1 MRRSSR
7 FGGLLGLFALVIL
20 GTAWSLP
27 GCGDNANLPK
37 FVQDSLS
44 KVRTQQSGH
53 APGTPGTSSE
63 THATSTAPYV
73 PAAAPGETIR
83 IGSFNIQVFGTTKM
97 SKPGVMDVLAHV
109 ARQFDVM
116 AIQEIRSKSDDIMPR
131 FVDLINADGSHYEY
145 LVGPRL
151 GRTTSTEQYA
161 FIYDATRIEFD
172 PKFVY
177 TIDDEDDL
185 LHREPFIARFRV
197 RGISPAETFTFSLV
211 DIHTDP
217 DVARQECDALAKVFQ
232 AVRSDG
238 SGEDDVIVL
247 GDLNVDEFHL
257 GKLGALPDMTHAIT
271 GVATNTRGD
280 KMYDNIVF
288 HGPSTREFTGRTGVL
303 DLQTQFGLTLQ
314 QALEVSDHMP
324 VWAEFSAYESAP
336 TGPVAGRPRSL
347 PR

>member
-1 MRRSSR
+1 MLRSSQVVR
-7 FGGLLGLFALVIL
+7 WFVLVVVGFSGTAGLL
-20 GTAWSLP
+20 T
-27 GCGDNANLPK
+27 GCGDNHNLPQ

-44 KVRTQQSGH
+44 KVR
-53 APGTPGTSSE
+53 APNGDAPSAGTNP
-63 THATSTAPYV
+63 AAAAAP

-83 IGSFNIQVFGTTKM
+83 IASFNIQVFGT
-97 SKPGVMDVLAHV
+97 SKLSHPHVMNILAQV

-116 AIQEIRSKSDDIMPR
+116 AIQEVRSKSDDVLPR
-131 FVDLINADGSHYEY
+131 FVEMINAKGGHYEF
-145 LVGPRL
+145 LIGDRL
-151 GRTTSTEQYA
+151 GRTNSKEQYA

-172 PKFVY
+172 PKCVY
-177 TIDDEDDL
+177 TVDDPDDL
-185 LHREPFIARFRV
+185 LHREPLVARFRV
-197 RGISPAETFTFSLV
+197 RGVPPSEAFSFTLI

-217 DVARQECDALAKVFQ
+217 DVARQEVDALAKVYQ
-232 AVRSDG
+232 AVRQDG

-257 GKLGALPDMTHAIT
+257 GKLGALPQMVHAIT

-303 DLQTQFGLTLQ
+303 DLQSQYGLTLQ

-324 VWAEFSAYESAP
+324 VWAEFSVYEAGSS
-336 TGPVAGRPRSL
+336 GPLANRPRQT

>member
-1 MRRSSR
+1 MLRTSQVVRWFVLLVVG
-7 FGGLLGLFALVIL
+7 FGGTAGLL
-20 GTAWSLP
+20 T
-27 GCGDNANLPK
+27 GCGDNQNLPQ

-44 KVRTQQSGH
+44 KVRAPKGDASS
-53 APGTPGTSSE
+53 PGTNPSV
-63 THATSTAPYV
+63 AVAP

-83 IGSFNIQVFGTTKM
+83 IASFNIQVFGT
-97 SKPGVMDVLAHV
+97 SKLSNPNVMNILAQV

-116 AIQEIRSKSDDIMPR
+116 AIQEIRSKSDDVLPR
-131 FVDLINADGSHYEY
+131 FVEMINANGGHYEF
-145 LVGPRL
+145 LIGDRL
-151 GRTTSTEQYA
+151 GRTNSKEQYA

-172 PKFVY
+172 PKCVY
-177 TIDDEDDL
+177 TVDDPDDL
-185 LHREPFIARFRV
+185 LHREPMVARFRV
-197 RGISPAETFTFSLV
+197 RGVPPSEAFSFTLI

-217 DVARQECDALAKVFQ
+217 DVARQEVDALAKVYQ
-232 AVRSDG
+232 AVRQDG

-257 GKLGALPDMTHAIT
+257 GKLGALPQMVHAIT

-303 DLQTQFGLTLQ
+303 DLQSQYGLTLQ

-324 VWAEFSAYESAP
+324 VWAEFSAYEA
-336 TGPVAGRPRSL
+336 GPAGPLANRPRQA